1 MKRVL
6 VAVGLLLA
14 ALFLWSHWPGPDY
27 ATMAEARDRRAQD
40 MRGDIVI
47 AAVRDPQQSD
57 YVRGIE
63 LAVAQLNERPDKLL
77 GRRVRLRIEQ
87 GSADPVAEN
96 TLVHRLAGDDEVVA
110 VLGHRSSAV
119 AVPASLVYEAAR
131 VVFLPPFATRK
142 SLTGHGF
149 QYVFRMAPSGQVM
162 ADQLASLTA
171 LLGYGQ
177 VAVLNTRDD
186 YSREMAF
193 LFEDAA
199 VARGVR
205 VAHRASFQAGDEDY
219 RSLVAELRAKSF
231 DAVFLSAATEPGAR
245 MVQQLRELGVQVPV
259 IGIDSLSSRDFA
271 TKAGA
276 AGHQTIVPVLYRSNR
291 PGWRNAAFVQ
301 RYLAAYE
308 QEPDHNAAQGYDAM
322 MLLARAIETAK
333 STRTSA
339 VASALRFMPYWI
351 GVTGLHAFDAQGEL
365 RAKHYEFQ
373 ELVEG
378 RWQPLPGLHLRYQLE
393 RAEREERLAGTP
405 LPDGFSRA
413 FQAGTSM
420 EEMAALQFELARRLL
435 PFERLGVLVASR
447 DPDTLPGH
455 LAQMR
460 QLGQAAGLRVETCVV
475 HDEALDD
482 DLAGCLQ
489 TLPEQGQVQAL
500 MLARF
505 DDLSFVDTAALER
518 LLRGVNLPVFAV
530 SAAGNRVMPPGL
542 AMFVDEAGRQPDFG
556 PAVKTVERML
566 LRQAVDGVIG
576 GLVNLPAVKVDLQRL
591 LSLGHQ
597 SNPALLNL
605 FASEMPPVAATFA
618 LPKTARQR
626 ADAVPEVASDAAS
639 AAEAAS
645 APASAV
651 VAPAPAASA
660 ASQPPAASAAP
671 ERAPAPGAAPSSSSS
686 PAR

>member
-27 ATMAEARDRRAQD
+27 ATMAEDRDRRAQD
-40 MRGDIVI
+40 TRGDIVI
-47 AAVRDPQQSD
+47 AAVHDPQQSD

-63 LAVAQLNERPDKLL
+63 LAVAQLNERPDRLL
-77 GRRVRLRIEQ
+77 GRRVRLRVEQ
-87 GSADPVAEN
+87 GSTDPVTEN
-96 TLVHRLAGDDEVVA
+96 TLVHQIAGDPDVVA
-110 VLGHRSSAV
+110 VLGHRASSL

-171 LLGYGQ
+171 LLGYGH
-177 VAVLNTRDD
+177 VAVLNARDD

-199 VARGVR
+199 VGRGVR
-205 VAHRASFQAGDEDY
+205 VTHRASFLASDEDY
-219 RSLVAELRAKSF
+219 RSLVAELRAKPF
-231 DAVFLSAATEPGAR
+231 EAVFLSAATEPGAR
-245 MVQQLRELGVQVPV
+245 MVQQLRELGVQVPI
-259 IGIDSLSSRDFA
+259 IGIDSLNSRDFA
-271 TKAGA
+271 SSVGA
-276 AGHQTIVPVLYRSNR
+276 AGHQTIVPVLYRSNQ

-301 RYLAAYE
+301 RYRAAYA
-308 QEPDHNAAQGYDAM
+308 QDPDHNAAQGYDAM

-351 GVTGLHAFDAQGEL
+351 GVTGLHAFDPHGEL

-378 RWQPLPGLHLRYQLE
+378 HWQPLPGLHLRYQLE
-393 RAEREERLAGTP
+393 RAEQEERLAGTP

-413 FQAGTSM
+413 FQAGASM
-420 EEMAALQFELARRLL
+420 EEMAALQFELARRIL

-447 DPDTLPGH
+447 DADTLPGH
-455 LAQMR
+455 LEQLR

-475 HDEALDD
+475 KDESLDD

-518 LLRGVNLPVFAV
+518 RLRGVNLPVFAV
-530 SAAGNRVMPPGL
+530 SAAGNRIMPPGL
-542 AMFVDEAGRQPDFG
+542 ALFVDEAGRQPDFG

-576 GLVNLPAVKVDLQRL
+576 GLVNLPAVQVDLQRL

-618 LPKTARQR
+618 LPKAARQR
-626 ADAVPEVASDAAS
+626 TEAAAEPTSDAAS
-639 AAEAAS
+639 APEAAS
-645 APASAV
+645 APASA
-651 VAPAPAASA
+651 AEPARAGPPASA
-660 ASQPPAASAAP
+660 AGSAPTLASAAPPAASHAMP
-671 ERAPAPGAAPSSSSS
+671 PSSSPS
-686 PAR
+686 R